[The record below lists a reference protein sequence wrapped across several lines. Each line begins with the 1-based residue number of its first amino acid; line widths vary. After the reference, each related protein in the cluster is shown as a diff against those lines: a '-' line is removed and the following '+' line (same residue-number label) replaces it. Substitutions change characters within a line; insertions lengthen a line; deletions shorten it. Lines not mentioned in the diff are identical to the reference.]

1 MDIRQAE
8 TSFLA
13 LLIWRE
19 ARGQPFEG
27 MVAVAWTARNRVES
41 PKWWGTDYLS
51 VIGKKWQYSAMAAPG
66 DPQLILYPKSD
77 DKEFIVALHIAE
89 AVIAGNIPH
98 PAPGADSYFATTIQ
112 PPDWA
117 TDDKFVKQIGA
128 HRFFN
133 IDEDYES

>member
-1 MDIRQAE
+1 MDIQQTE
-8 TSFLA
+8 ISFLA

-27 MVAVAWTARNRVES
+27 MVAVAHTVRNRVEK

-51 VIGKKWQYSAMAAPG
+51 VIGKKWQYSAMTAPG

-89 AVIAGNIPH
+89 AVIDGRIEH
-98 PAPGADSYFATTIQ
+98 PAPGADSYFAITID
-112 PPDWA
+112 PPEWA
-117 TDDKFVKQIGA
+117 TQDKFVRQIGA
-128 HRFFN
+128 HRFYN
-133 IDEDYES
+133 IDSDYEV